1 MHLKVLNSFLALPKV
16 SKQPLRI
23 MKLTTVIL
31 LAFCLRVSAKAYSQ
45 ITLKETNVPLKEVFG
60 KIQQQTGYDFVC
72 AYDIMENAGSVSISV
87 KDATIDQ
94 AMKECL
100 KGKELT
106 FVILNKTV
114 IIKRKETLGISLT
127 SNPLPPPPVEITG
140 RVVNQQGQPLQNV
153 SIVVKGS
160 SIGATTNA
168 EGYFSL
174 TVPDGK
180 NVSFEISSIGYE
192 SKTVKLGGKTSI
204 NVTLKTQASDLNEVV
219 VVGYGTQKKENLTG
233 AVSMVTS
240 KRLEDRP
247 IVDAAQGL
255 QGVIPNLNITI
266 PNGAPT
272 TGADFNIRGYES
284 INGGSP
290 LILVDGVPMSL
301 QLINPDDIASV
312 TVLKDA
318 AAAAVYGAR
327 AAFGVILVET
337 KKGKSGGKINVQL
350 STQQS
355 LAKPIFL
362 MDVVT
367 DPYAYVQAYNTAT
380 TRTNGQPT
388 YDENYL
394 EGTKRYSENPTAEN
408 AWGVYNGTLRF
419 YGNNDY
425 QNKLITNFAPQQQ
438 YDLTASGS
446 SKNVNFYAS
455 FGFLNKDGYLRTNN
469 LNFKR
474 YNVLLKTDITVNKWL
489 SLDEKVVFNSQVDDE
504 PHNYTDGAN
513 LNTVARVS
521 PIDMIQFPDLPY
533 YLTPG
538 DHDKYAQYIGM
549 YFEGGNPVTNNP
561 SDFFP
566 YLNGGRYTFTKND
579 LWLTQGLTLTPF
591 NGFKIKSD
599 FSYNTNNL
607 MSQDVA
613 SKVDMLPV
621 DNILT
626 NPRTTNGFSG
636 NDNINNQT
644 NYNQYYVFNAYA
656 EYTMDKFKNHYL
668 KLMAGYNREWGRNS
682 FIRANAQ
689 GLLTPTITDLN
700 ATSGTQ
706 QTFGGKSQR
715 ALKGLFYRVNYIFK
729 DRYLIEGDGRY
740 DGTSRFPKDSRFGFF
755 PSVSA
760 GWRISKEKFMAGT
773 QKWLDNLKLRASY
786 GTLGNQLLGSDY
798 YPYIPTMGSGMADY
812 IMSTG
817 MIPYVSPAGLV
828 SPSLT
833 WETVVSKNLG
843 LDITML
849 DQRLDISAD
858 VYTRDTKNM
867 LMNVS
872 YPDILGTTAP
882 KENAANL
889 RTKGW
894 ELSTSWRDQIGKNW
908 NYGVTLALSDHST
921 VITKYNNP
929 SGSLN
934 DHYVGQKIGEIWG
947 YQTVGIFQTDED
959 VKKAAN
965 QSQLGANWRAGDM
978 QYADLNGD
986 NVINPGNNTL
996 SDHGDLKV
1004 IGNTTPRYSFGI
1016 NGNVGFKGFSLNVF
1030 FQGVGSRDYLPDNGN
1045 WVAFYPFNDSHI
1057 EKYWISE
1064 SWSETNPNAYFAAP
1078 TIETQDKKNIQPQ
1091 SRYVQNMAY
1100 IRLKNLTLS
1109 YKLPIKLIS
1118 KVGLSKVQVYF
1129 AGMNLWEYS
1138 KVHKPLDPEISDLH
1152 QQYYLQRIYTLG
1164 AKVDF

>member
-1 MHLKVLNSFLALPKV
+1 MILSNCGSFSLKGTLPPQFLKAMKVTVFLLTAFFLQAHAKSYSQVTLSLKKVTVEKVL
-16 SKQPLRI
+16 REI
-23 MKLTTVIL
+23 
-31 LAFCLRVSAKAYSQ
+31 
-45 ITLKETNVPLKEVFG
+45 EH
-60 KIQQQTGYDFVC
+60 QTGCGFLYTKEMLSGLPEVT
-72 AYDIMENAGSVSISV
+72 INVKNAPVKQVLNECFKGQGLGYYIDDNMVVITREPSVTAASIP
-87 KDATIDQ
+87 A
-94 AMKECL
+94 
-100 KGKELT
+100 
-106 FVILNKTV
+106 FF
-114 IIKRKETLGISLT
+114 
-127 SNPLPPPPVEITG
+127 PPPPLEIHG
-140 RVVNQQGQPLQNV
+140 RVVNKNGVPLPNV
-153 SIVVKGS
+153 SVILSGTK
-160 SIGATTNA
+160 IGTATDK
-168 EGYFSL
+168 EGRF
-174 TVPDGK
+174 TITAPDNK
-180 NVSFEISSIGYE
+180 NVVLEISSIGY
-192 SKTVKLGGKTSI
+192 KTKIVKPGTRTNI
-204 NVTLKTQASDLNEVV
+204 NITLELEIAGLNDVI

-233 AVSMVTS
+233 AVSMITG

-255 QGVIPNLNITI
+255 EGVIPNLNVTI

-272 TGADFNIRGYES
+272 AGADFNIRGYES

-301 QLINPDDIASV
+301 QLINPNDIASV

-327 AAFGVILVET
+327 AAFGVILVQT
-337 KKGKSGGKINVQL
+337 KKGKSGGKINLQL

-367 DPYAYVQAYNTAT
+367 DPYAYVQAYNTASI
-380 TRTNGQPT
+380 RTNGQPT
-388 YDENYL
+388 YDEDYL
-394 EGTKRYSENPTAEN
+394 EGTKRYSENPTPEN
-408 AWGVYNGTLRF
+408 AWGIYNGTLRF
-419 YGNNDY
+419 YGYNDY
-425 QNKLITNFAPQQQ
+425 QNKLITDFAPQQQ

-455 FGFLNKDGYLRTNN
+455 FGFLNKDGYLRTHN

-489 SLDEKVVFNSQVDDE
+489 SLDEKVVFNSQRNDE

-521 PIDMIQFPDLPY
+521 PIDMVQFPDLPY
-533 YLTPG
+533 YLEPG

-549 YFEGGNPVTNNP
+549 YFEGGNPVTSNSSN
-561 SDFFP
+561 FFP

-591 NGFKIKSD
+591 SGFKIKSD

-607 MSQDVA
+607 MTQDVA

-626 NPRTTNGFSG
+626 SPRIVNGFSG
-636 NDNINNQT
+636 NDNIDNRT

-656 EYTMDKFKNHYL
+656 EYTMDQFKNHYL
-668 KLMAGYNREWGRNS
+668 KLMAGYNTEWSRNS

-689 GLLTPTITDLN
+689 GLLTPSITDLN
-700 ATSGTQ
+700 ATSGLQ
-706 QTFGGKSQR
+706 QTFGGKSQM
-715 ALKGLFYRVNYIFK
+715 ALEGLFYRVNYIFK
-729 DRYLIEGDGRY
+729 DKYLVEADGRY

-760 GWRISKEKFMAGT
+760 GWRISKEKFMAVT

-812 IMSTG
+812 IMTTG

-849 DQRLDISAD
+849 NQRLDISAD

-867 LMNVS
+867 LMNVK

-894 ELSTSWRDQIGKNW
+894 ELSASWKDRINKNW

-929 SGSLN
+929 SGSIN

-959 VKKAAN
+959 VKKAAD

-996 SDHGDLKV
+996 SDHGDLKI

-1016 NGNVGFKGFSLNVF
+1016 NTNVGYKAFSLNVF

-1078 TIETQDKKNIQPQ
+1078 TIETQDKKNIQRQ

-1109 YKLPIKLIS
+1109 YNLPEKLIS
-1118 KVGLSKVQVYF
+1118 KIKLSKAQVYF
-1129 AGMNLWEYS
+1129 AGMNLWEHS

-1152 QQYYLQRIYTLG
+1152 QAYYLQRIYTLG
-1164 AKVDF
+1164 AKVNF